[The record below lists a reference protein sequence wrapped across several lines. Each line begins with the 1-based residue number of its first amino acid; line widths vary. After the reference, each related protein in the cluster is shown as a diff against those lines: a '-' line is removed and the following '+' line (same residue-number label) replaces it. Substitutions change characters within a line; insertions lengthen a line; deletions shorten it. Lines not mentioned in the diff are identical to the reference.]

1 MAESASRIHQQGE
14 LMSQE
19 ALVTRHRAVMPTWL
33 TLYYED
39 PIEIVSGQGCRVTD
53 AQGKSYLDFF
63 AGILTNMI
71 GYDVPE
77 VREAIKNQLDR
88 GVMHTSTLYLIRSQV
103 ELAEKIADLSGIP
116 DARVFFTS
124 SGTEANEAA
133 LLFATQK
140 RRSNQVIALRNSY
153 HGRAFATV
161 AITGNRG
168 WSASSLSPV
177 QVTYAQS
184 GYRYRSPYGHLDD
197 DGFIDACAQDLRD
210 LIETTTAGDVACLIA
225 EPIQGVGGFT
235 VPPDGLFRAYKEILD
250 EYGILFVSDEV
261 QTGWGR
267 TGDHFWGIGAHGV
280 TPDAITF
287 AKGLGNGAA
296 IGGVVARGELVNSL
310 TANSIA
316 TFGGNPVST
325 AAANA
330 TLDYVLSHDLQ
341 MQAGK
346 TGSLLLDGLRDLPA
360 LSPAVGEV
368 RGRGLMIAIEM
379 VQPGTKVPDSGSA
392 GAVLEAARRGGLL
405 IGKGGLY
412 GNCLRIAPPLTLS
425 ESEAA
430 EGLAILLEA
439 FGAVA
444 TARPGSDRRE

>member
-1 MAESASRIHQQGE
+1 MET
-14 LMSQE
+14 LMSHE
-19 ALVTRHRAVMPTWL
+19 ALVTRHRSVMPSWL
-33 TLYYED
+33 SLYYED
-39 PIEIVSGQGCRVTD
+39 PIEIVSGRGCRVTD
-53 AQGKSYLDFF
+53 ADGKTYLDFF

-77 VREAIKNQLDR
+77 VREAINRQLDR

-133 LLFATQK
+133 LLFATQW

-184 GYRYRSPYGHLDD
+184 GYRYRSPYAHLDN
-197 DGFIDACAQDLRD
+197 DGFIQACAQDLRD
-210 LIETTTAGDVACLIA
+210 LIETTTAGDVACMIA

-280 TPDAITF
+280 TPDAMTF
-287 AKGLGNGAA
+287 AKGLGNGAT
-296 IGGVVARGELVNSL
+296 IGGVVARGELMNCL

-341 MQAGK
+341 AQAAK
-346 TGSLLLDGLRDLPA
+346 TGSLLLEGLRDL
-360 LSPAVGEV
+360 SEHNPAVGDV
-368 RGRGLMIAIEM
+368 RGRGLMIGIEM
-379 VQPGTKVPDSGSA
+379 VEPGTNVPDSGSA
-392 GAVLEAARRGGLL
+392 GVVLEAARRGGLL

-412 GNCLRIAPPLTLS
+412 GNCLRVAPPLTLT
-425 ESEAA
+425 ESEAT
-430 EGLAILLEA
+430 EGLAILLDA
-439 FGAVA
+439 FDAVSA
-444 TARPGSDRRE
+444 KGHASDGRE